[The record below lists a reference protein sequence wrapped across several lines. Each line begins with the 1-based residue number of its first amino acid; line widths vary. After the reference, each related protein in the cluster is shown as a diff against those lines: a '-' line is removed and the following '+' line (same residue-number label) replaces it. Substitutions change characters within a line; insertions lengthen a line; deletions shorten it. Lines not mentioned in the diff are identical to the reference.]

1 MNKMISMYD
10 PSVDAFREFPL
21 DKAKKFVESAKEVE
35 KQIADIQKNID
46 KEIKELQDLKEETL
60 EDEVQKGETNDV
72 E

>member
-10 PSVDAFREFPL
+10 PSVDAFREFPI

-35 KQIADIQKNID
+35 KQIEEIQNNID
-46 KEIKELQDLKEETL
+46 KEIKELQDLKEEVQG
-60 EDEVQKGETNDV
+60 DEVQKGETNDD

>member
-10 PSVDAFREFPL
+10 PSVDAFREFPI

-35 KQIADIQKNID
+35 KQIADIQNNID
-46 KEIKELQDLKEETL
+46 KEIKELQDLKEETR
-60 EDEVQKGETNDV
+60 EDEVQEGEPNN